1 MKTLLLFPDPSAT
14 DLPSIVTRRT
24 LEFLRDKLPP
34 GNLVTTSPDVIVT
47 DARLI
52 TKELAKKNPSAVVI
66 AIGPKNGG
74 EEADIRIDPLGSPLP
89 LGHINGPAY
98 LLPSIAR
105 EVGLPAIAEAMK
117 MPTEKLDEW
126 LHDSIAERKLLWIAS
141 LCAKREW
148 DSAFFG
154 FNVGFVSSQHLTSL
168 VQSKV
173 DAFAK
178 RENIAVIEYL
188 CDCHDR
194 TSILAAEE
202 AGYSFVDI
210 RLTFGKTLVGDGR
223 PESRDGTVVRRAVEK
238 DIPALRAIAHD
249 TYQLSRYYFDGHFDR
264 AKLVL
269 FYEEWIEK
277 AVRGTF
283 DDYADVLEING
294 EVAGFCSVKL
304 EGHGK
309 AHIGLFGLG
318 EKSRGG
324 GLGGRLL
331 ATACANLYG
340 QGVTYVSVVTQGRNY
355 AAQRLYQRGGFLT
368 EKTELWYHKW
378 TS

>member
-1 MKTLLLFPDPSAT
+1 MKTLLLFPEASLT
-14 DLPSIVTRRT
+14 DLRAILTRRT
-24 LEFLRDKLPP
+24 LEFLRDKLPA
-34 GNLVTTSPDVIVT
+34 GDLVDSSPDVIVA
-47 DARLI
+47 DARTI
-52 TKELAKKNPSAVVI
+52 TKELCGAHPSAVLI
-66 AIGPKNGG
+66 AIGPRDGG
-74 EEADIRIDPLGSPLP
+74 EEADIRIDPLGSPSLP
-89 LGHINGPAY
+89 GHINGPDY
-98 LLPSIAR
+98 LLPSIAKEIGVSAVA
-105 EVGLPAIAEAMK
+105 EVMG
-117 MPTEKLDEW
+117 MPPEKLEER
-126 LHDSIAERKLLWIAS
+126 LNAPLAERKLLWIAS

-154 FNVGFVSSQHLTSL
+154 FNVGFVSSQHLTPL
-168 VQSKV
+168 VQSKIDGFV
-173 DAFAK
+173 R
-178 RENIAVIEYL
+178 REKIAVIEYL

-194 TSILAAEE
+194 TSILAAER

-210 RLTFGKTLVGDGR
+210 RLTFGKTLDER
-223 PESRDGTVVRRAVEK
+223 DRAETRDGATVRRATEK

-264 AKLVL
+264 AKLIR

-283 DDYADVLEING
+283 DDYADVLEIGG
-294 EVAGFCSVKL
+294 EAAGFCSVKL
-304 EGHGK
+304 EGRGK

-324 GLGGRLL
+324 GLGGHLL
-331 ATACANLYG
+331 RASCADLRG
-340 QGVTYVSVVTQGRNY
+340 QGVQYVSVVTQGRNY

-378 TS
+378 A